1 MAELRACPLCGKLVD
16 VDTER
21 HNLFHCR
28 NFLLLS
34 YYVERN
40 AVRRKRLL
48 ERIEEVNSRL
58 GLRSINLVD
67 TDED

>member
-16 VDTER
+16 IDAER

-28 NFLLLS
+28 NFLLSS
-34 YYVERN
+34 YYAERN

-48 ERIEEVNSRL
+48 ERIEAVNKRL
-58 GLRSINLVD
+58 GLRSMNLVD
-67 TDED
+67 ADEE